1 MLENNDIQFLC
12 SYSNPM
18 SRSELVEALK
28 TLGDLLPDPLSE
40 RVNIAEYAEK
50 LLKFAEIFYAKSE
63 NRIIGMVALYAN
75 DMQTRIAHIP
85 LVVVA
90 NQYQHKGVGKEL
102 MLQAIA
108 LAKSRDM
115 DSVWL
120 YVHKENGHAID
131 FYYKLGFQFDVFRDP
146 KIKIK
151 MIF

>member
-1 MLENNDIQFLC
+1 MLENNEIQFLC
-12 SYSNPM
+12 SCSNPI

-50 LLKFAEIFYAKSE
+50 LLKFADIIYAKHE
-63 NRIIGMVALYAN
+63 DRVIGIMAVYAN
-75 DMQTRIAHIP
+75 DMQTRIAHFP
-85 LVVVA
+85 LLFVA
-90 NQYQHKGVGKEL
+90 NRYQHKGVGKEL

>member
-40 RVNIAEYAEK
+40 RVNIPEYAEK
-50 LLKFAEIFYAKSE
+50 LLKFADIIYAKHE
-63 NRIIGMVALYAN
+63 DRVIGIMAVYAN
-75 DMQTRIAHIP
+75 DMQTKIAHFP
-85 LVVVA
+85 LLFVA
-90 NQYQHKGVGKEL
+90 NQYQHKGVGKVL
-102 MLQAIA
+102 ILQAIA
-108 LAKSRDM
+108 LAKSRNM
-115 DSVWL
+115 GSVWA
-120 YVHKENGHAID
+120 YVHKDNDRAIN
-131 FYYKLGFQFDVFRDP
+131 FVYKLGFQFDSFRDP